1 MLQVLLLLGLIVA
14 LYIAWS
20 IGANDETMAN
30 LAGSRFVSVTTAV
43 MLGAIMDFL
52 GAVTLGYKV
61 EETISKDLLN
71 YEVTEA
77 DALVIV
83 VSVALWLTVASS
95 YGWPISTTH
104 SVVGACIGLG
114 LVKLGIAAVNWNTFV
129 KILLAW
135 ILSPF
140 IGLVFTIMTIK
151 VLGNLINRYAKGL
164 IVKVR
169 ITYLAA
175 YLLLVWSCISAF
187 SRGANDIANATAFLS
202 MIYGN
207 SLVIRLLCGLG
218 MSLGLITIGRRVVK
232 SVGFSLSNLNPF
244 TALTVQI
251 SVALTMFVG
260 TWVKLPLSGT
270 HILVGSIIG
279 VGIAKGTWLN
289 IGNIKKIAVT
299 WILTFPATLILA
311 GLFSILIG

>member
-260 TWVKLPLSGT
+260 TWAKLPLSGT

-289 IGNIKKIAVT
+289 IGNIKKIVVT